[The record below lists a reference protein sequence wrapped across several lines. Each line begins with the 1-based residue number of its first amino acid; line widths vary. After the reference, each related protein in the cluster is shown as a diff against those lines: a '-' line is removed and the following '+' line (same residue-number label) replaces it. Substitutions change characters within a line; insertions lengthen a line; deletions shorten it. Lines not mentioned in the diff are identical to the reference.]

1 MGISSINDFSANAAG
16 AAQAATDY
24 QRTQLEQRLSE
35 GYKDP
40 KAEELMDAC
49 KSFESYF
56 MEQVLKEVDKSTPL
70 FGTGLGG
77 DSYASQMTD
86 LYKDQMIQT
95 MATQLTDHTGN
106 TLAKQLYEQ
115 MKRNYGITDG
125 TEAKKPEPLNGTS
138 EAKKPETENETT
150 AALAPETE
158 EEQHTAGVSLAKG
171 EETAAEA
178 SFEEEENQVAGIS
191 IREE

>member
-24 QRTQLEQRLSE
+24 QRTQLEHRLSE

-125 TEAKKPEPLNGTS
+125 TEAKKPE
-138 EAKKPETENETT
+138 TENETT